1 MQEGKWVLLQ
11 NCHLA
16 PSFMPNLERIIEQN
30 AEKPENVNRDFRMW
44 LTSMPSDIFPPTILM
59 RGVKITYEPPRGLR
73 NNLIR
78 SFSTQDKKS
87 FEDCNKPLQWK
98 KLFFGL
104 AFFHA
109 LILERRKYGPLGWNI
124 PYEFTAP
131 DFIISFS
138 QLKMFLNEYQEIPF
152 EALNYMVAEA
162 NYGGRV
168 TDP

>member
-1 MQEGKWVLLQ
+1 MIFVLSPGADPRQEIINLAAKKGIAGFPQISLGQGQAEFAEAGIKQAMQEGKWVLLQ

-78 SFSTQDKKS
+78 SFSTQDK
-87 FEDCNKPLQWK
+87 
-98 KLFFGL
+98 
-104 AFFHA
+104 
-109 LILERRKYGPLGWNI
+109 
-124 PYEFTAP
+124 
-131 DFIISFS
+131 
-138 QLKMFLNEYQEIPF
+138 
-152 EALNYMVAEA
+152 
-162 NYGGRV
+162 
-168 TDP
+168 